1 MNIKSNKQQNPQK
14 NIKLDR
20 NKHRPENR
28 DDLDSREG
36 EEQLT
41 KGDQVTHN
49 RKEKQSE
56 RKKVKN

>member
-20 NKHRPENR
+20 NKHRPENK